1 MNYELK
7 IGGMVFKVDSPN
19 AQAAHDQALAGATAA
34 KEGQL
39 ADAKREAAN
48 EKTRADGLV
57 KEREALQG
65 KLDAKD
71 GEDKQPIRLD
81 GKEIPVGDAVDPAK
95 MAAFA
100 QPIIEE
106 RAAARAS
113 LLVEARKHLGANE
126 KFDAHKGKDG
136 KDVPAKTDVEIK
148 RLVVQKLEPTAKLDG
163 RSDDYVQARY
173 DAAVEKAAKTAPAT
187 GINAVRAA
195 VSDAR
200 PEAPPAEVTAPRDA
214 DAARQAMNQR
224 MLAANPKHP
233 KHDAAQAKV

>member
-7 IGGMVFKVDSPN
+7 IGGMVFKCDSPN
-19 AQAAHDQALAGATAA
+19 VQAAVDQAIAAAKTAAEAQA
-34 KEGQL
+34 
-39 ADAKREAAN
+39 ADAKRGEAN
-48 EKTRADGLV
+48 EKARADGLQG
-57 KEREALQG
+57 KLDGLQG
-65 KLDAKD
+65 KLDAKE
-71 GEDKQPIRLD
+71 GEEKQPLKFD
-81 GKEIPVGDAVDPAK
+81 GKEIPAGEAQDPTK
-95 MAAFA
+95 FAAFI
-100 QPIIEE
+100 QPIVEE

-126 KFDAHKGKDG
+126 KFDAYKGKDG
-136 KDVPAKTDVEIK
+136 KDVQAKTDVEIK
-148 RLVVQKLEPTAKLDG
+148 RLVVQKLEPSAKLDG
-163 RSDDYVQARY
+163 KSDDYVQARY